1 MLHVLSLCP
10 LFHRIFSVPFLSFAF
25 FLNFTVF
32 SIPFSSFLLSSL
44 MLLQSFVLLFFS
56 FLSYYLTLAVFSIPR
71 SSFFLSTSMLLS
83 PPSLRSPFFA
93 LIIYLFFITN
103 NTLKLFLTY
112 HPSPIILSLHSPSFL
127 DVPP

>member
-1 MLHVLSLCP
+1 MFYPYVLSSIASSP
-10 LFHRIFSVPFLSFAF
+10 SLFYLLLSS
-25 FLNFTVF
+25 L
-32 SIPFSSFLLSSL
+32 ILLSSPSPFLLSSL
-44 MLLQSFVLLFFS
+44 MLLQYFVLLFFS